1 MSDRVNLHL
10 YFDGLIHLSGMCNV
24 EIMKINN
31 QLDKTSRN
39 TRKAITLNYTI
50 L

>member
-10 YFDGLIHLSGMCNV
+10 YFDGLVYLSGMCNV

-39 TRKAITLNYTI
+39 TRKTLNYTI